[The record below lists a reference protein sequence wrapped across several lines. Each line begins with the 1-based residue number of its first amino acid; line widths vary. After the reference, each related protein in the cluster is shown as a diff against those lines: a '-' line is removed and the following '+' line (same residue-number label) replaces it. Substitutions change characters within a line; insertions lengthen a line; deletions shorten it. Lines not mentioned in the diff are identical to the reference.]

1 MSKTFAEHL
10 KHEVEERKEAQMNAE
25 YFQAKAIECD
35 DAKAKVLHEVSYV
48 INGVERIMKVVAECP
63 MTAIDKVKQYLGG

>member
-1 MSKTFAEHL
+1 
-10 KHEVEERKEAQMNAE
+10 MNAE
-25 YFQAKAIECD
+25 YFQAKAIERD

-63 MTAIDKVKQYLGG
+63 MTAIDKVKQYLGV